1 MEMKTLETFGV
12 SAAPTVNCTVGCGFD
27 VVMLRVLVEAIRPA
41 VSVAVKT

>member
-27 VVMLRVLVEAIRPA
+27 VVMSRVFVDAVRPDE
-41 VSVAVKT
+41 SLAVKT